1 MSETKLQVTRKH
13 VLTILLIVRTR
24 DQYLLSLVRF
34 CTLTWPINMVEK
46 AASCEPQYA
55 RIPAPK
61 KKTITQTWSYV
72 IRKHRCFI
80 WNPSG
85 VIALLS
91 ANNCLSSQ
99 DCAATSKT

>member
-46 AASCEPQYA
+46 AASCEPLYA

-61 KKTITQTWSYV
+61 KNNYTNV
-72 IRKHRCFI
+72 ILCH
-80 WNPSG
+80 S
-85 VIALLS
+85 
-91 ANNCLSSQ
+91 
-99 DCAATSKT
+99 